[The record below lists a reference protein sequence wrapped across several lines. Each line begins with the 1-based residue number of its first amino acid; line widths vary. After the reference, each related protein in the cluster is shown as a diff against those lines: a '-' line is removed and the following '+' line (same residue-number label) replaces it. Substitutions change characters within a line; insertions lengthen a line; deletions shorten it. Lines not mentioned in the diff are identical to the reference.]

1 MAVPTARDRAATESS
16 LARWLEGAVPGA
28 HDITVEMHS
37 APSGSGFS
45 SEMLLFDA
53 SWTADGGRASGSFA
67 ARLRPTGYTLYQEH
81 DLDKQWRVIDA
92 LHRRSDVPVPRIVG
106 HDTSEAS
113 PLGQPFFVMERIDGV
128 APADAPPYTV
138 AGWLRDA
145 SPEEQSALY
154 GGALHVLTGI
164 HAVDWSRL
172 GLGELLRGATS
183 PPVGLGAQMAHD
195 ARFLDWVVG
204 PRRVAIFDAAL
215 AWLRAH
221 VPDERE
227 PVLNWGDAR
236 LGNILF
242 RDFAPVAVLD
252 WEMVTLGAPEA
263 DLAWWI
269 VFNRLHTDG
278 IAKANLPGFPSP
290 AETVDWYEQL
300 SGRRVRR
307 AELPFYEIR
316 AALRAGLL
324 LLRFTDAMVAV
335 GRLAADAPK
344 TPCTPA
350 TNVLADLLAGPTP
363 S

>member
-1 MAVPTARDRAATESS
+1 MAVPTARDRAATEAS
-16 LARWLEGAVPGA
+16 LARWLAGAVPGA
-28 HDITVEMHS
+28 HDIAVEMHPAS
-37 APSGSGFS
+37 AGTGFS
-45 SEMLLFDA
+45 SETLLFDA
-53 SWTADGGRASGSFA
+53 SWTDAGGRASGSFA

-106 HDTSEAS
+106 HDTSDAS
-113 PLGQPFFVMERIDGV
+113 PLGQPFFVMERIEGV

-138 AGWLRDA
+138 AGWLHDA
-145 SPEEQSALY
+145 SPDEQAALY
-154 GGALHVLTGI
+154 RGGLDVLARI

-172 GLGELLRGATS
+172 GLDEVLRAATS
-183 PPVGLGAQMAHD
+183 PPVGLGAQMAYD
-195 ARFLDWVVG
+195 ERFLDWVVG
-204 PRRVAIFDAAL
+204 TRHFAIFDAAL
-215 AWLRAH
+215 AWLAAH
-221 VPDERE
+221 APDERE

-242 RDFAPVAVLD
+242 RQFAPAAVLD

-290 AETVDWYEQL
+290 DGTIDWYEQL
-300 SGRRVRR
+300 SGRSVRR
-307 AELPFYEIR
+307 GELRFYEIR

-324 LLRFTDAMVAV
+324 LVRFTDALVAA
-335 GRLAADAPK
+335 GRLAADAVK
-344 TPCTPA
+344 TPYTPA
-350 TNVLADLLAGPTP
+350 TNVLADLLAAPTP
-363 S
+363 T